1 MYGCSE
7 PDVASVVPQD
17 LVPTPAADI
26 DTCAEALSPTLQTGR
41 SRRPGD
47 PISLST
53 AGTPRSSRRSADAC
67 VDEDEINAMLPTPF
81 LVHFVL
87 GNFAFAMFFISLIV
101 FIVFFAVTWL
111 TVLRDAR
118 SMVDQ
123 VLSNVTGVSLSLC
136 FNGCASLTAVV
147 AVGIDTRPR
156 PSTGSR
162 RIRIIHFVDGRRLWW
177 PHYPWGSI
185 PVLRP
190 HPRGLQTVR

>member
-7 PDVASVVPQD
+7 PDIVSIVPED
-17 LVPTPAADI
+17 PVPTPAANIDI
-26 DTCAEALSPTLQTGR
+26 YAEVLSPTLQIGP
-41 SRRPGD
+41 SKRPGD
-47 PISLST
+47 PISLRP
-53 AGTPRSSRRSADAC
+53 AGTLKSGRRSADAC
-67 VDEDEINAMLPTPF
+67 VDEDEINAMPPTPF

-136 FNGCASLTAVV
+136 FNRCASLTAVV

-162 RIRIIHFVDGRRLWW
+162 CIRIIHFVDGRRLWW